1 MTCDRSVVFPGYPVS
16 STNKTDREGTA
27 EILLNVALNTISQQE
42 KVVEGGNIDTP
53 NTEIPDRKLSRV
65 GKVKLIL
72 NQSCWVKLVL
82 WTQNSSLSE
91 MSATCMDPKL
101 FS

>member
-1 MTCDRSVVFPGYPVS
+1 MVFPGYPVS

-27 EILLNVALNTISQQE
+27 EILLNVALNTINQQE

-53 NTEIPDRKLSRV
+53 NTEIPDRKLSRF

-72 NQSCWVKLVL
+72 SQSCWIKLVL

-91 MSATCMDPKL
+91 MSATCMDPKP